1 MDVAPDVGTTTAI
14 ANFGPWLIAIVALG
28 VAMSAWWQSV
38 PVPSTPPEAEA
49 IGEQTDILKNELAL
63 KEEQLQALQG
73 RLEQLE
79 NEWQALKATIPDE
92 LANLREDVE
101 QAKREARRT
110 ASASRKPRA
119 AVP

>member
-14 ANFGPWLIAIVALG
+14 ANFGPWLIAIIALG
-28 VAMSAWWQSV
+28 VAISAWWQSA
-38 PVPSTPPEAEA
+38 PIPSTQREAEA
-49 IGEQTDILKNELAL
+49 TEEGTDTLKNELAV
-63 KEEQLQALQG
+63 KEEQLQALQE

-79 NEWQALKATIPDE
+79 NELQALKATIPDE

-101 QAKREARRT
+101 QAKREARKT
-110 ASASRKPRA
+110 ASANRKPRA